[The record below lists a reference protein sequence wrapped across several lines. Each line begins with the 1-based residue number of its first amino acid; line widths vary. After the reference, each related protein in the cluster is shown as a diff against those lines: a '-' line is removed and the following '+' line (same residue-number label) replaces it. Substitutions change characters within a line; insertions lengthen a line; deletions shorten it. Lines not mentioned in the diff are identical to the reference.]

1 MEESNSPMRLPFLIL
16 AFALTTAALG
26 RAQRGF
32 EVSTDGGLKGTIPRD
47 FYLEGSAIPVE
58 DRNAVLIE
66 TPSGA
71 RVLLALVAAS
81 GWASRLPHKYSGM
94 LISEG
99 PLSVCGNPLT
109 VGSYAFGLHQSAV
122 PSGSDAEFVLFNQA
136 GREIS
141 ECVAKKD
148 LRLRE
153 PRPIQAI
160 VETSHSA
167 RLYLGRYWVELRQ

>member
-1 MEESNSPMRLPFLIL
+1 MRLPFLIL
-16 AFALTTAALG
+16 VFALTVAPLG

-32 EVSTDGGLKGTIPRD
+32 EVSTDGSLKGTIPRD
-47 FYLEGSAIPVE
+47 FYLEGSAIQVE

-71 RVLLALVAAS
+71 RVLLALVVAS

-99 PLSVCGNPLT
+99 PLSICGTPLT
-109 VGSYAFGLHQSAV
+109 VGSYGFGLHRPTG
-122 PSGSDAEFVLFNQA
+122 PSGSNAEFVLFNQA
-136 GREIS
+136 GQEIS

-148 LRLRE
+148 PHLRE
-153 PRPIQAI
+153 PRPVQAI
-160 VETSHSA
+160 VDTPYSA
-167 RLYLGRYWVELRQ
+167 RLYLGRYWVQLRQQRNR